1 MELTRKEFELMARVA
16 ERGVALLATAG
27 TTVKRLDLM
36 MDLEFTHDV
45 CPLDFAKLAAFG
57 DGDFGHDIGG
67 IYQHFNRAT
76 RKLEGC
82 FLPRCAKDI
91 AHDDEPA
98 DRTGKD
104 GRRDDQYA
112 DLLDDDEAKREAFR
126 KANNCD
132 APDSN
137 MTDPEANR

>member
-1 MELTRKEFELMARVA
+1 MELTRKEFEIMARVA

-27 TTVKRLDLM
+27 TAVKRLDLM

-57 DGDFGHDIGG
+57 DGDFAHDIGG
-67 IYQHFNRAT
+67 IYQHFNRRT

-91 AHDDEPA
+91 A
-98 DRTGKD
+98 
-104 GRRDDQYA
+104 Y
-112 DLLDDDEAKREAFR
+112 DDEANVEREQEAFR

-132 APDSN
+132 ASDTN